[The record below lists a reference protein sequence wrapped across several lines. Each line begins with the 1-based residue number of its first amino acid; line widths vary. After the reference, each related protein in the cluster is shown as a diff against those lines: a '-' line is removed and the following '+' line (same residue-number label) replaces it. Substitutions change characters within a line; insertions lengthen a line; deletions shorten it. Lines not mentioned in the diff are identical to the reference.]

1 MGTVNVEIGGR
12 SYPLSC
18 RDGDEPH
25 LVDLAAVI
33 AEKVQG
39 LTQSLGT
46 MTEARLLL
54 MAALMV
60 ADELFEARNG
70 GQPARTPPRDP
81 DPEVAGRLTALL
93 HRAETLAA
101 QLEA

>member
-1 MGTVNVEIGGR
+1 MGTVDVQIGGR
-12 SYPLSC
+12 NYPLSC

-33 AEKVQG
+33 ADKVQG
-39 LTQSLGT
+39 LTKSLGT

-60 ADELFEARNG
+60 ADELFEARKG
-70 GQPARTPPRDP
+70 SQPARLLPRDTE
-81 DPEVAGRLTALL
+81 PELSGRLIALL

>member
-1 MGTVNVEIGGR
+1 MGTVTVEIGGH

-33 AEKVQG
+33 ADKVQG
-39 LTQSLGT
+39 LTRSLGT
-46 MTEARLLL
+46 MTEARMLL

-60 ADELFEARNG
+60 ADELFEVRNG
-70 GQPARTPPRDP
+70 GQPARLPPHDP
-81 DPEVAGRLTALL
+81 DPELAGRLTALL
-93 HRAETLAA
+93 HRAEIIAA